1 MERQYKDIEFRKLK
15 QQEMKS
21 YKQYLE
27 REQIDQMFKPKILN
41 KSKMMYLKRAQQE
54 QKVFERL
61 SRKSN
66 TPQRSV
72 SIASINSKSKSKSK
86 SPLKSVKSSLTEE

>member
-1 MERQYKDIEFRKLK
+1 MSPHEQKLFVERQYKDIEFRKLK

-41 KSKMMYLKRAQQE
+41 KSKMMYLKRAQHE

-66 TPQRSV
+66 TP
-72 SIASINSKSKSKSK
+72 
-86 SPLKSVKSSLTEE
+86 